1 MIRRAFTWCALA
13 ALLLLAGCVIV
24 AGGEELPG
32 RS

>member
-13 ALLLLAGCVIV
+13 ALLLAGCVIV